1 MLWTTISKKTKQQK
15 KQKSYILHKN
25 QLKVDQRLTCKMQN
39 LKLREDRRNLDEL
52 GHGNAFL
59 DADTRHNP

>member
-1 MLWTTISKKTKQQK
+1 MDNHKQKNKTTK